1 MQTQRRCM
9 CLDDKTIKIVV
20 WERRKTPTEFGTVS
34 RFLRRIRYKQF
45 LYLVK
50 KVKALDSCQEGGRF
64 DSFCGFY
71 FPGFWND
78 ADYRDYV
85 DHRDHGMRDDVEVC
99 VVIERAPWH
108 VRWSSWLFRRT
119 CATGLLCIIVYYK
132 HIPVSIG
139 GLFHLYMRITFILHV
154 YKQVEY

>member
-1 MQTQRRCM
+1 M

-34 RFLRRIRYKQF
+34 GFLRRIKYKQF

-50 KVKALDSCQEGGRF
+50 KVKALDSCRESGRF
-64 DSFCGFY
+64 DSFRCFFS

-78 ADYRDYV
+78 ADYKDYV
-85 DHRDHGMRDDVEVC
+85 DHRDHGMHADFQVC

-108 VRWSSWLFRRT
+108 VR
-119 CATGLLCIIVYYK
+119 
-132 HIPVSIG
+132 
-139 GLFHLYMRITFILHV
+139 
-154 YKQVEY
+154 